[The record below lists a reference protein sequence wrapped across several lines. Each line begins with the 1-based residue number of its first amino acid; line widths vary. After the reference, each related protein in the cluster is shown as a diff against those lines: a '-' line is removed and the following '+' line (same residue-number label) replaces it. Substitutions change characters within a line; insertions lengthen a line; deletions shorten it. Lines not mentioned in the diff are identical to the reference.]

1 MLSPQIAF
9 VSKQIVFDDP
19 IHEPKS
25 IFPVMLASMLDRCD
39 VKAYVVASLKF
50 NEESEVHCRYERGLP
65 IITATT
71 MSAMSSRRSRMAQGR
86 NGRMSSKKRMP
97 VMMQ

>member
-1 MLSPQIAF
+1 MLRPQIAF
-9 VSKQIVFDDP
+9 VSKQIVFEAP

-50 NEESEVHCRYERGLP
+50 SEDSEAHFRYERGLP
-65 IITATT
+65 MITATT
-71 MSAMSSRRSRMAQGR
+71 ISAMSRRRSKMAQGR
-86 NGRMSSKKRMP
+86 NGRMSSKNRMP
-97 VMMQ
+97 VIMQ